1 MAVRSGRLKADRWAA
16 VAFSSPPAVLSA
28 FSGPWGGCPESGP
41 PASLRLLPEFP
52 HQTAAR
58 VPSRVGH
65 QQEIR
70 KAGHRSRGYVQA
82 QAALEQALGPTACR
96 RRRWRPMSSGSP
108 SSHGLGQ
115 EPGVEVGPVT
125 DDARGCGAG
134 GDAAAPAAQPPEE
147 ATRQPTRRVSACSC
161 CPGRSRLPLSEPTRP
176 PGASESDSRAW
187 PGPRAGG
194 RCQAPRVGRT
204 GTRSDPRTGD
214 A

>member
-28 FSGPWGGCPESGP
+28 FSGPWGGRPESGP

-134 GDAAAPAAQPPEE
+134 GDAAA
-147 ATRQPTRRVSACSC
+147 RRPS
-161 CPGRSRLPLSEPTRP
+161 PWRRP
-176 PGASESDSRAW
+176 RGS
-187 PGPRAGG
+187 PRAGSLPAAAAPAARG
-194 RCQAPRVGRT
+194 CHCQSPPGPPGPVKVTQELGQDRGPAGAA
-204 GTRSDPRTGD
+204 GHH